1 MDFMRT
7 DVATTDTRNSILE
20 GQTLEQLIE
29 KAVNAVAKGENV
41 DQVLEVMLASLPAA
55 FKEKAR
61 KSFIA
66 ALGKRGLKAPTGEAD
81 IPSRATLNRIREMLA
96 ITTRQMLDRIMQL
109 MRSRPDI
116 AAAIQQAGRALTQS
130 GVKDDKVTVPEGD
143 LGTIAPGTTVSKP
156 QDRGAGRGT

>member
-1 MDFMRT
+1 
-7 DVATTDTRNSILE
+7 
-20 GQTLEQLIE
+20 
-29 KAVNAVAKGENV
+29 
-41 DQVLEVMLASLPAA
+41 
-55 FKEKAR
+55 
-61 KSFIA
+61 
-66 ALGKRGLKAPTGEAD
+66 
-81 IPSRATLNRIREMLA
+81 MLA